1 VIETAVK
8 HGAHSIVFS
17 AIEGQE
23 DILEARDA
31 LKKVK
36 GHHVSLI
43 AKI

>member
-1 VIETAVK
+1 M
-8 HGAHSIVFS
+8 VFS
-17 AIEGQE
+17 AIEGVE
-23 DILEARDA
+23 DIEEARNA